1 MFRWFCYLKQRV
13 YHREYTALFKSLA
26 LWGVLGL
33 CVGLLSGSASAL
45 FLHSLNRATAF
56 REQHPGMLFL
66 LPLAGLLIGWTYDR
80 FGKAVAAGNNLL
92 LDSIHAA
99 ENATVTIPF
108 RLAPL
113 VLFGTVVTHLFG
125 GSAGREGT
133 AVQMGGTLANLL
145 TKPLRLDARAHR
157 LLIMAGISGGFGSV
171 FGTPL
176 AGAVFGL
183 EVLSIGSL
191 DYEALI
197 PCCVA
202 AYVGDVTC
210 RALGITHVVYH
221 VGVPVPVLSPALWLL
236 ILTAGALFG
245 SAAFLFSELTERI
258 THVAKARLASP
269 LLRPFCGGIAV
280 IALTYIVGTRDYLGL
295 SLPLI
300 AQSFMPGGV
309 VLWAFALKILFT
321 SVTLG
326 TGFKGGE
333 VTPLFCIGATLGAAW
348 AHLTHQP
355 TGFFAALGF
364 VSVFAGAANT
374 PLACIFMG
382 IELFGAEIGVPLAAS
397 CVLAYILSGHRSIY
411 TSQRIAISKSHSLT
425 IEAQSTVRDLH
436 VDTHVP
442 GEAPPKQ

>member
-1 MFRWFCYLKQRV
+1 VSLRF
-13 YHREYTALFKSLA
+13 YHREYTALIKSLA
-26 LWGVLGL
+26 LWGVLGCL
-33 CVGLLSGSASAL
+33 VGVLSGAASAL
-45 FLHSLNRATAF
+45 FLHSLNAATAT
-56 REQHPGMLFL
+56 REHHDWLLFL
-66 LPLAGLLIGWTYDR
+66 LPLAGILIGWAYDR
-80 FGKAVAAGNNLL
+80 FGKSVAGGNNLL

-99 ENATVTIPF
+99 EDTTVTIPF

-113 VLFGTVVTHLFG
+113 VLLATVITHLFG

-145 TKPLRLDARAHR
+145 TKPLRLDTRADK

-183 EVLSIGSL
+183 EVLSVGAL
-191 DYEALI
+191 GYEALI

-202 AYVGDVTC
+202 SYLGDVTC
-210 RALGITHVVYH
+210 RALGVKHAVYH
-221 VGVPVPVLSPALWLL
+221 VGVPLPPLTPTVWLL
-236 ILTAGALFG
+236 ILTAGVLFG
-245 SAAFLFSELTERI
+245 LAAFLFSELTERI
-258 THVAKARLASP
+258 THFAKARIPSP
-269 LLRPFCGGIAV
+269 LLRPFFGGLVI
-280 IALTYIVGTRDYLGL
+280 IALTYLVVTRAYLGL

-300 AQSFMPGGV
+300 ARSFTPGGV

-321 SVTLG
+321 AITLG

-333 VTPLFCIGATLGAAW
+333 VTPLFCIGATLGAAL
-348 AHLTHQP
+348 AQITHQP
-355 TGFFAALGF
+355 VGFFAALGF

-411 TSQRIAISKSHSLT
+411 SSQRISISKSHKIT
-425 IEAQSTVRDLH
+425 IEAQSVIRDVSSGLH
-436 VDTHVP
+436 NST
-442 GEAPPKQ
+442 ETLPKE

>member
-1 MFRWFCYLKQRV
+1 VSLRFYR
-13 YHREYTALFKSLA
+13 REYTALIKSLA
-26 LWGVLGL
+26 LWGLLGL
-33 CVGLLSGSASAL
+33 LVGLLSGSASAL
-45 FLHSLNRATAF
+45 FLLLLNKATAL
-56 REQHPGMLFL
+56 RENHAWLLLL
-66 LPLAGLLIGWTYDR
+66 LPLAGILIGWVYER
-80 FGKAVAAGNNLL
+80 FGKSAAGGSNLL
-92 LDSIHAA
+92 LESIHAA
-99 ENATVTIPF
+99 ENTPVMLPF

-113 VLFGTVVTHLFG
+113 VLLATVVTHLCG

-191 DYEALI
+191 GYEALV

-202 AYVGDVTC
+202 SYIGDVIC
-210 RALGITHVVYH
+210 RALGVKHAVYPL
-221 VGVPVPVLSPALWLL
+221 GVPVPALSPSLWLL
-236 ILTAGALFG
+236 ILAAGVLFG
-245 SAAFLFSELTERI
+245 GAAFLFSELTERV
-258 THVAKARLASP
+258 THLAKTHIKSP
-269 LLRPFCGGIAV
+269 FLRPFCGGLAI
-280 IALTYIVGTRDYLGL
+280 IALTSLVGTRAYLGL

-300 AQSFMPGGV
+300 AQAFTPGGV
-309 VLWAFALKILFT
+309 VLGAFALKTLFT
-321 SVTLG
+321 AVTLG

-333 VTPLFCIGATLGAAW
+333 VTPLFCIGATLGAAF

-355 TGFFAALGF
+355 AGFFAALGF
-364 VSVFAGAANT
+364 VAVFAGAANT

-382 IELFGAEIGVPLAAS
+382 IELFGAEMGVPLTAA

-411 TSQRIAISKSHSLT
+411 SSQRLSTSKAHGIA
-425 IEAQSTVRDLH
+425 IEAQATIRD
-436 VDTHVP
+436 VYTEPPASAKPPP
-442 GEAPPKQ
+442 GA

>member
-1 MFRWFCYLKQRV
+1 MSFRF
-13 YHREYTALFKSLA
+13 YHREYTALIQSLA
-26 LWGVLGL
+26 LWGILGL
-33 CVGLLSGSASAL
+33 LVGILSGAASAL
-45 FLHSLNRATAF
+45 FLHSLNWATTT
-56 REQHPGMLFL
+56 REHHGRLLFL
-66 LPLAGLLIGWTYDR
+66 LPLAGVLIGGAYDR
-80 FGKAVAAGNNLL
+80 FGKSVAGGNNLL

-113 VLFGTVVTHLFG
+113 VLLATVITHLFG

-145 TKPLRLDARAHR
+145 TKPLRLDTRAHK

-183 EVLSIGSL
+183 EVLSVGAL
-191 DYEALI
+191 GYEALV

-202 AYVGDVTC
+202 SYLGDVTC
-210 RALGITHVVYH
+210 RALGVKHAVYH
-221 VGVPVPVLSPALWLL
+221 VGVPVPALTPTVWLL
-236 ILTAGALFG
+236 ILTAGVLFG
-245 SAAFLFSELTERI
+245 LAAFLFSELTERV
-258 THVAKARLASP
+258 THLAKAHIRSP
-269 LLRPFCGGIAV
+269 LLRPFFGGLV
-280 IALTYIVGTRDYLGL
+280 LIALTYLVDTRDYLGL

-300 AQSFMPGGV
+300 ARSFTPGGI

-321 SVTLG
+321 GITLG

-333 VTPLFCIGATLGAAW
+333 VTPLFCIGATLGAAL
-348 AHLTHQP
+348 AQITHQP
-355 TGFFAALGF
+355 VGFFAALGF

-382 IELFGAEIGVPLAAS
+382 IELFGVEIGVPLAAS

-411 TSQRIAISKSHSLT
+411 SSQRISISKSHQIT
-425 IEAQSTVRDLH
+425 IEAQSVIRNVSAGPAASAET
-436 VDTHVP
+436 
-442 GEAPPKQ
+442 PPKE